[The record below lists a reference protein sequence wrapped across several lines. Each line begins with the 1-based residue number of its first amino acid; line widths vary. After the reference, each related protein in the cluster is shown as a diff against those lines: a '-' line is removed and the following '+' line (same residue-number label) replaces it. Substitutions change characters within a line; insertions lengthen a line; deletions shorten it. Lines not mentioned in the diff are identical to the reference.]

1 MQLNETEVERFYAIW
16 KPLLL
21 FVNRRLRL
29 VPDMLD
35 PQFAGPWH
43 LDKVMTLRDAL
54 WADDTLREAFVT
66 ENPVGLSSDDLG
78 IVTSWR
84 HRVSGTFSVL
94 RHLKRYSIFISED
107 STVYGVLGLT
117 SPLSEVT
124 PFVPTY
130 LKAVLIPFGD
140 RIIYDSLLVP
150 YNVHLGPGIRSN
162 LEHLYADARER
173 GAIVTSLP
181 RPSPSADPA
190 VVRSSNAKVVA
201 AFRTHLFGT
210 GLSERVVGRDTAA
223 IEQLAQQLLDRSP
236 PRSLRELDA
245 DAIRWF
251 LSQGGHDGTASTG
264 LKRFLRFLRDTE
276 RLDFDQATDALDVLA
291 GRG

>member
-1 MQLNETEVERFYAIW
+1 MQLNEAEVEQFYAIW

-29 VPDMLD
+29 VPQMLD
-35 PQFAGPWH
+35 PQFAGPWQI
-43 LDKVMTLRDAL
+43 DRVMVLRDAL
-54 WADDTLREAFVT
+54 WADDALREAFVA
-66 ENPVGLSSDDLG
+66 ENPAGLSGEDLG

-94 RHLKRYSIFISED
+94 RHLKRYSIFLGED
-107 STVYGVLGLT
+107 STVYGVMGLA

-124 PFVPTY
+124 PFVPCY

-150 YNVHLGPGIRSN
+150 YNVHLGPGIRTD
-162 LEHLYADARER
+162 LEHRYADARER
-173 GAIVTSLP
+173 GAIVASLP
-181 RPSPSADPA
+181 RPSPSVDPEVA
-190 VVRSSNAKVVA
+190 RSSNAKVVA
-201 AFRTHLFGT
+201 AFRTHLFGS
-210 GLSERVVGRDTAA
+210 GLSERVVGRDTATV
-223 IEQLAQQLLDRSP
+223 EELAQQLLGQEP

-251 LSQGGHDGTASTG
+251 LTQHGHDKTVLTG
-264 LKRFLRFLRDTE
+264 LKRFVRFLRDTD
-276 RLDFDQATDALDVLA
+276 RLDFNQATNALDVLS

>member
-1 MQLNETEVERFYAIW
+1 MQLNETEVERFYGIW

-43 LDKVMTLRDAL
+43 IDKAMTLRDAL
-54 WADDTLREAFVT
+54 WADDTLREAFVA
-66 ENPVGLSSDDLG
+66 ENPAGLSSDDLG
-78 IVTSWR
+78 IAAGWQ
-84 HRVSGTFSVL
+84 HRVAGTFSVL

-130 LKAVLIPFGD
+130 LKAVLLPFTD
-140 RIIYDSLLVP
+140 RIIYDSLLLP

-201 AFRTHLFGT
+201 AFRTHMFGS
-210 GLSERVVGRDTAA
+210 GLSERVVGRDAA
-223 IEQLAQQLLDRSP
+223 TVEQLAHQLLDRSP
-236 PRSLRELDA
+236 HASLRELDA
-245 DAIRWF
+245 DAIREY
-251 LSQGGHDGTASTG
+251 LLQAEPDRTTLTG
-264 LKRFLRFLRDTE
+264 LKRFVRFLRDTD
-276 RLDFDQATDALDVLA
+276 RLDFDQATNALDVLA